1 MRAGSLPVCILLA
14 LLLGVR
20 PAVVI
25 RNIILFPPSSLHFVS
40 KSAVDV
46 TCPNALALHGSSR
59 ANFKMPSNVF

>member
-1 MRAGSLPVCILLA
+1 MLEAFLSAYCSL

-25 RNIILFPPSSLHFVS
+25 RNIILFPPSSLRFVS
-40 KSAVDV
+40 KSAIDV
-46 TCPNALALHGSSR
+46 TCPNALALHGSLR